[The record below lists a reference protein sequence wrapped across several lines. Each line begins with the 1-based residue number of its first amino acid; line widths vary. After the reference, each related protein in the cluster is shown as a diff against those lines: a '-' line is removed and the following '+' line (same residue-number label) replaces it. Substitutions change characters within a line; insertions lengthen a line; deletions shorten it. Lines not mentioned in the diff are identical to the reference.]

1 MFLVTFGLESR
12 KMARTG
18 SFIALLFLLAYSLP
32 IPTRAGQDGQE
43 RVSKPDEVQ
52 PDPKKTAPSRAPAM
66 NPERKPAP
74 TLVNGKAVRMED
86 ALKTPPRTLE
96 GKRQPKLDLAKA
108 EDPAKGKGPQE
119 KKKTEA
125 PPAGTHLQLLV
136 RLTAGG
142 GAEVVSAKEVP
153 GPAPNTNG
161 FAGQWLY
168 AVFSGDKAVA
178 TQGIPDP
185 FEMRSF
191 APPEG
196 SPLEGQ
202 GHHIEQANTALIQ
215 VAVPAMRLTSPE
227 IAKLSLQFYKIKAGP
242 PIFHVDPELFQKLK
256 QEERLELQNRVP
268 AASLSRQIRLKATK
282 SQPQQ

>member
-1 MFLVTFGLESR
+1 MLLAVFNFGST

-18 SFIALLFLLAYSLP
+18 SFVALLYLVGCPLP
-32 IPTRAGQDGQE
+32 LQARAGQDGQE
-43 RVSKPDEVQ
+43 RVSKPDELQ

-66 NPERKPAP
+66 NPERKSAP

-86 ALKTPPRTLE
+86 ALKTPPRAIE

-108 EDPAKGKGPQE
+108 EDPAKGKGLQE

-125 PPAGTHLQLLV
+125 TPEGTHLQLLV
-136 RLTAGG
+136 RLNAAG
-142 GAEVVSAKEVP
+142 GAEVVSAKEVR
-153 GPAPNTNG
+153 GPAPDTNG

-168 AVFSGDKAVA
+168 AVFSGDKAIA
-178 TQGIPDP
+178 TRGIPDP

-196 SPLEGQ
+196 SPIEGQ
-202 GHHIEQANTALIQ
+202 GHHVEQAKTALVP
-215 VAVPAMRLTSPE
+215 VAVPAVGLSSPE

-242 PIFHVDPELFQKLK
+242 PVFHVDPELFQKLK

-268 AASLSRQIRLKATK
+268 ATSLSRQIRLKATK